1 MQQPH
6 SKLSQFLANN
16 HGVLGLYGL
25 RALPR
30 ETLNSIM
37 FTGPRGHCVAIKLP
51 DTVNQTET
59 WRLTESDGSLRY
71 VALPELTPIPAQRAT
86 VTISA

>member
-1 MQQPH
+1 MQPR

-16 HGVLGLYGL
+16 DGVLGLYGL

-51 DTVNQTET
+51 DPADQTET
-59 WRLTESDGSLRY
+59 WRLTESDGTLRY
-71 VALPELTPIPAQRAT
+71 LALPERTPIPAQRAT
-86 VTISA
+86 VTMSA